1 MNFSQEIFVAAH
13 RDIYSFGNYNDA
25 DSSGTRREVDIQFQ
39 NWQCRFVDFSST
51 PGSLL

>member
-13 RDIYSFGNYNDA
+13 KLRYNYNDA
-25 DSSGTRREVDIQFQ
+25 DSRGIRREVNIQFQ

-51 PGSLL
+51 PDSLL